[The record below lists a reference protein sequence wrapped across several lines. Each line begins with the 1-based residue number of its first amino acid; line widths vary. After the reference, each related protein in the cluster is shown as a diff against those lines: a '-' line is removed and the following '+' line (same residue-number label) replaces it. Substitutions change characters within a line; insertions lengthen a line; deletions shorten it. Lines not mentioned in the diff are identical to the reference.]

1 MFSCFQYKP
10 IFFEKTPRKIAKVSH
25 LRGILQ
31 LVFYQSLP
39 ESPIMTSAGD
49 IYIMPAPHCFF
60 TSIRLDTKNVITTIV
75 SFTLMYCKTEIRFE
89 NYGIEYVKF
98 VIRRLKFVFSD
109 FFSLQIKL
117 LLCCRSKLKHW
128 MPPQC
133 LKKKF
138 LMKQRN
144 QEDYFRPYKSMKK
157 KYEKSVLFFSSF
169 NSVIPNN
176 KFIF

>member
-1 MFSCFQYKP
+1 MMNQLQIWFYLKNVHLFKNWLVCVTTYMTTRYYIEQQKASEVFLFLVQTN
-10 IFFEKTPRKIAKVSH
+10 IFWDNSKKNCK
-25 LRGILQ
+25 G
-31 LVFYQSLP
+31 LVFQGNFVVSVLPSLP

-49 IYIMPAPHCFF
+49 ICIMPAPHCFF
-60 TSIRLDTKNVITTIV
+60 TSIRFDTSNVITTIV

-133 LKKKF
+133 LKK
-138 LMKQRN
+138 
-144 QEDYFRPYKSMKK
+144 
-157 KYEKSVLFFSSF
+157 SS
-169 NSVIPNN
+169 
-176 KFIF
+176 